1 MIGQTGLSAP
11 FSSIGLLLFQGG
23 LGLGLPPSHVGC
35 TRKSCSA
42 HRMEPFVNGSILWAL
57 QDGAVDERPRGV
69 DAQMVQRPL
78 VLELEGAQLAGA
90 AVAVG
95 LGAELGD
102 EDRLA
107 RIERVR
113 AVEERAEVDGPRRAA
128 GPGGAIPAEVL
139 VGADYVQPLDGWG
152 GVGLTE
158 DRLAVD
164 ADPAAGIEAA
174 DRRAGLVDE
183 DLVVPLGGLVE
194 EGAAGVLA
202 GDLVGHRPGED

>member
-1 MIGQTGLSAP
+1 
-11 FSSIGLLLFQGG
+11 
-23 LGLGLPPSHVGC
+23 
-35 TRKSCSA
+35 
-42 HRMEPFVNGSILWAL
+42 
-57 QDGAVDERPRGV
+57 
-69 DAQMVQRPL
+69 MVQRPL

-113 AVEERAEVDGPRRAA
+113 AVEERTEVDGPRRAA

-202 GDLVGHRPGED
+202 GDLVGHRPGEDRGVVDAGVDRVAVGLDGASADAPDHLLRAHLVDRRLGPEQDPRAV